1 MDKAKQVKEDLRQRL
16 LQRIHAISPTAES
29 IFAGLAGDRKWRL
42 VKNFSMEAGYSEQ
55 LTELDILFMA
65 AVYETEKK
73 TIGIDHIN
81 RIPLLDVHGAP
92 LIECR
97 NHAILRALVSFEKWA
112 WMCVLSP
119 VCISVFP
126 VVVVVEMGVSIDTY
140 PFCTHGRFFHL
151 PWWHWQSACVSSES
165 IASRRIWDRS
175 FAPAKLPPPS
185 KWKPCEWG
193 EW

>member
-1 MDKAKQVKEDLRQRL
+1 
-16 LQRIHAISPTAES
+16 
-29 IFAGLAGDRKWRL
+29 
-42 VKNFSMEAGYSEQ
+42 MEAGYSEQ

-112 WMCVLSP
+112 
-119 VCISVFP
+119 
-126 VVVVVEMGVSIDTY
+126 
-140 PFCTHGRFFHL
+140 
-151 PWWHWQSACVSSES
+151 
-165 IASRRIWDRS
+165 
-175 FAPAKLPPPS
+175 
-185 KWKPCEWG
+185 
-193 EW
+193 